1 MKNLLVQALMN
12 NGSKNNIFDA
22 DISAYSYKTGSPVMD
37 YAIGYRVNV
46 YDEDDT
52 VKDSYISLGI
62 AAGSQVCVIGKPST
76 GKTTWAVGV
85 AAAITRG
92 IDNAFTIH
100 YDLEQ
105 CQSYTRIQQITGFKM
120 SEIRDEKKYKLEQ
133 GFFSIGDIKSAIM
146 QIYMEKTSNPKA
158 YRYHTGKLNEFGE
171 EIVLYVPTVI
181 VIDSIPNLMTDI
193 NLNEKKD
200 RAKVEE
206 VSSQTDRMR
215 VTGEISRFYSEII
228 PFQKEA
234 NIIVIS
240 INQIKAKSQI
250 GVVPEPSEM
259 LYLGQ
264 NEAMPGGKAP
274 QFLANLFLKFVAIGS
289 EKYTQEEDGFEG
301 FGAKVWIIKS
311 RTNSNGKTVHMIYDK
326 FRGFDSLRTSFQF
339 AKEQGLVS
347 GNRNAYYF
355 QNLEDGKE
363 HKFGLRTMR
372 DDFKNDRTL
381 YRMLYDQIIPVLEA
395 EMPVLSTEVTDIP
408 DEEFDY

>member
-92 IDNAFTIH
+92 IDNAFTI
-100 YDLEQ
+100 
-105 CQSYTRIQQITGFKM
+105 
-120 SEIRDEKKYKLEQ
+120 Q

-158 YRYHTGKLNEFGE
+158 YMYHTGKLNEFGE

-301 FGAKVWIIKS
+301 FGTKVWIIKS

-339 AKEQGLVS
+339 AKEQGSVS